1 VGTIDI
7 VMTSGMDCPGGEW
20 TKIEVNGVNK
30 GRVYPDSNVT
40 LGQVIQ
46 IVMKD
51 YPVGTQFK
59 CNSTHA
65 KYEYLKIIS

>member
-1 VGTIDI
+1 METIDI
-7 VMTSGMDCPGGEW
+7 VMTAGGGYPGGEW
-20 TKIEVNGVNK
+20 TQIEVNGADK

-51 YPVGTQFK
+51 YPAGTQFT